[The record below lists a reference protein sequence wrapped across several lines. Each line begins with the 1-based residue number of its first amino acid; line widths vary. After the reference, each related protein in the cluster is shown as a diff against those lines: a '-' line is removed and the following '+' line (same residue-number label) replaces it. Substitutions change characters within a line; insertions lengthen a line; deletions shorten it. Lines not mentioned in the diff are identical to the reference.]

1 MTSPPLT
8 PPLYIPFPY
17 SSLQFF
23 STSSLLP
30 LSTSL
35 PSLTHLYPLPTS
47 PHLTTPPL
55 TLPLYII
62 FPFYPPYL
70 IYLPTIRNCC
80 NGASQLPLGFP
91 PVTRAP
97 AHITSP
103 HLTLPLYIPILY
115 TSLQFFSTTFLLPF
129 FIACHKNTPLSQDH
143 HKKTSPPF
151 KLPLCIPFLYSSL
164 QFFYT
169 PSHMTSPLLTLQ
181 LYTFSLPPLYSIHPL
196 STSHLYKLNIV
207 GYCHGTAQSLLGSR
221 PVTRQS
227 PLYD

>member
-1 MTSPPLT
+1 M
-8 PPLYIPFPY
+8 
-17 SSLQFF
+17 
-23 STSSLLP
+23 
-30 LSTSL
+30 
-35 PSLTHLYPLPTS
+35 
-47 PHLTTPPL
+47 TTPPL

-97 AHITSP
+97 AHMTSP

-129 FIACHKNTPLSQDH
+129 FITCHKNTPRSQDH

-196 STSHLYKLNIV
+196 STSTLYILNIV
-207 GYCHGTAQSLLGSR
+207 GYCYVTAQSPLGSP
-221 PVTRQS
+221 PVTRQP

>member
-1 MTSPPLT
+1 MVQLNRPPTGYKTTVWLA
-8 PPLYIPFPY
+8 PFWH
-17 SSLQFF
+17 S
-23 STSSLLP
+23 
-30 LSTSL
+30 LST
-35 PSLTHLYPLPTS
+35 
-47 PHLTTPPL
+47 
-55 TLPLYII
+55 

-80 NGASQLPLGFP
+80 NGASQLTLGFP

-97 AHITSP
+97 AHMTSP

-129 FIACHKNTPLSQDH
+129 FITCHKNTPRSQDH

-196 STSHLYKLNIV
+196 STSTLYILNIV
-207 GYCHGTAQSLLGSR
+207 GYCYVTAQLHTGEFPKGVGHRVENGWGLTKVAVVLLNG
-221 PVTRQS
+221 PIW
-227 PLYD
+227 